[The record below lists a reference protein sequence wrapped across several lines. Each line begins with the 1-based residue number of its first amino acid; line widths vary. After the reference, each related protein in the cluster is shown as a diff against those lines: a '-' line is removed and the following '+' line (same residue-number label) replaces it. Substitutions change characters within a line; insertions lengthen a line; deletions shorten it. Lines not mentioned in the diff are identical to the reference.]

1 MTSTMQKGKL
11 AIGGV
16 VQGGGGSTDTGDIG
30 SVVHYDDDGGIL
42 NAIVIGTKKD
52 KLLLYNER
60 DRELELGRGRL
71 YFLPGKELAVA
82 QGASGVRKQFF
93 AELSSKVAA
102 VESGIAIAELWSFI
116 HEEPR
121 VYSVQELCELYLG
134 ANSRD
139 KHAALRIALIKER
152 VHFKRDR
159 DGFEP
164 RSAQVVEDLQKAEVA
179 RHKKEV
185 VREATVNFFKRR
197 VRNPSEPIPE
207 DARENIWLLE
217 KIASNA
223 QDLDVAQMKEGKDL
237 VHLGVQALGL
247 QDANHLERAAFV
259 ILQKIGHFN
268 ANTNL
273 SFIRFDIPVE
283 HPPIALQEGDTLK
296 VFESIELYPAEVK
309 DGREDL
315 TRVRAFTID
324 DISTKDMDDALSIE
338 QTIDGFRI
346 GIHITD
352 VASVIP
358 SDSELD
364 RSAARRTT
372 SLYCADK
379 TVHMLP
385 PSISQEKLSLKE
397 GTLRPCLTCLVDIS
411 RDFSITG
418 HRIVPSWIKS
428 AERLTYDYV
437 DERLEN
443 GEHNLLTLHEFAVA
457 CEERRNK
464 NGAIRV
470 HKREVVPH
478 LEDDGRVTLKEIDE
492 DSPARSLVAEMMVLA
507 NTLFASY
514 AAEHRVPI
522 LFRGQEKPD
531 EEVNDSHADAPQ
543 GPAKDFGG
551 RIKMKKSTV
560 GLIPLPHSGLGV
572 SAYTQMTSPIRR
584 YMDLCHQRQIITHLR
599 TGKPWVEAAE
609 FEQIAHSVEVFLQE
623 ATVASRE
630 TRRFWLLRYL
640 EQRPRSAPIE
650 GTVVR
655 LDTKAPLIELDEVYI
670 TLFARSSARL
680 KLGDRVKMM
689 ILGVDPHG
697 DHVRLEIV

>member
-1 MTSTMQKGKL
+1 MQKGKL
-11 AIGGV
+11 AVGGIA
-16 VQGGGGSTDTGDIG
+16 QSGATLSESGDIG
-30 SVVHYDDDGGIL
+30 AVVHYDDDGGIL
-42 NAIVIGTKKD
+42 NAIVIGTKKE

-82 QGASGVRKQFF
+82 QGASNVRKQFF
-93 AELSSKVAA
+93 ADLTAKVAA
-102 VESGIAIAELWSFI
+102 AEGGISIPELWSFI

-121 VYSVQELCELYLG
+121 VYAVHELCELYLG
-134 ANSRD
+134 ANTRE

-179 RHKKEV
+179 RHKKEAI
-185 VREATVNFFKRR
+185 REATVNFFKKKARATE
-197 VRNPSEPIPE
+197 EPIPDE
-207 DARENIWLLE
+207 ARENIWLLE

-223 QDLDVAQMKEGKDL
+223 QHLDVAQMKEGKEL
-237 VHLGVQALGL
+237 VHLGMQALGL
-247 QDANHLERAAFV
+247 QEANSIERAAFA
-259 ILQKIGHFN
+259 ILERIGHFN

-283 HPPIALQEGDTLK
+283 HPQAAIDEGNTLT
-296 VFESIELYPAEVK
+296 VFGSIEQYPEDVRE
-309 DGREDL
+309 GREDL
-315 TRVRAFTID
+315 TRIRTFTID
-324 DISTKDMDDALSIE
+324 DITTKDMDDALSIE
-338 QTIDGFRI
+338 QTIDGFQV

-352 VASVIP
+352 VASIIP
-358 SDSELD
+358 AKSDLD
-364 RSAARRTT
+364 TSAARRTT

-385 PSISQEKLSLKE
+385 PAISQEKLSLKE
-397 GTLRPCLTCLVDIS
+397 GTLRPCLSCLVDIS

-418 HRIVPSWIKS
+418 HRIVRSWIKS
-428 AERLTYDYV
+428 AERLTYDFV
-437 DERLEN
+437 DEQLES

-457 CEERRNK
+457 CEEIRNA
-464 NGAIRV
+464 NGAMRV

-478 LEDDGRVTLKEIDE
+478 LEDDGRVSLKEIDE

-507 NTLFASY
+507 NTLFAAY
-514 AAEHRVPI
+514 AAEHDVPI

-531 EEVNDSHADAPQ
+531 EETSNAQNDAPS

-551 RIKMKKSTV
+551 RVRMKKSTV
-560 GLIPLPHSGLGV
+560 GLTPLPHAGLGV
-572 SAYTQMTSPIRR
+572 AAYTQMTSPIRR

-599 TGKPWVEAAE
+599 TGKPWLEASE
-609 FEQIAHSVEVFLQE
+609 FEQLAQGVEVFLQE

-655 LDTKAPLIELDEVYI
+655 LDMKAPLIELDEVYI

-680 KLGDRVKMM
+680 KLGDRVTMK

-697 DHVRLEIV
+697 DYVRLEVV